1 MRGKHSAMILML
13 ITFGLSHF
21 CAAQSQAE
29 LALLDSAN
37 TLYDQGEYTAA
48 AAVIQSFV
56 DQGIVDEAV
65 YYNLGNCFFKVGD
78 KKNAVLYYEKALK
91 INSGNEDAAYNLSV
105 VNGTLIDQF
114 EELPSFST
122 RPLFAAINGVVS
134 SDFIALL
141 SILCLVVAVI
151 RFYVMKKKAQNFTFT
166 NSWVLLVVACFL
178 YLWGAVQKDAVHSFS
193 SAVVSINGMEVH
205 SEPKESSTLLFEL
218 NEGTKVELVKQS
230 DQWYNVKTKDG
241 NQGWV
246 QKKWLLEI

>member
-1 MRGKHSAMILML
+1 MKSKRSAMILML
-13 ITFGLSHF
+13 ITFGLSHL
-21 CAAQSQAE
+21 CAAQSQAQ

-37 TLYDQGEYTAA
+37 MLYDQGEYAA
-48 AAVIQSFV
+48 AAAINQSFV

-91 INSGNEDAAYNLSV
+91 MNSGNEDAAYNLSV
-105 VNGTLIDQF
+105 VNGTLIDKF

-122 RPLFAAINGVVS
+122 RPFFTAINGVVS
-134 SDFIALL
+134 SDFLAVL
-141 SILCLVVAVI
+141 SIMCLVIAVI
-151 RFYVMKKKAQNFTFT
+151 RFILMKRKAKYFTFT

-178 YLWGAVQKDAVHSFS
+178 YLWGAVQKDAVYSFS
-193 SAVVSINGMEVH
+193 SAVVSINGMKVH

-246 QKKWLLEI
+246 EKEWLLEI